1 VEVQHQGAR
10 LCVDRAALP
19 CTPCNAAYVHCCC
32 QELERRLAS
41 VIQQG
46 FDDCNSISGQ
56 FKLLD
61 SFQGLLSRPIVA
73 VRAACLCQ

>member
-1 VEVQHQGAR
+1 MLTRV
-10 LCVDRAALP
+10 CVHACGLS
-19 CTPCNAAYVHCCC
+19 

-46 FDDCNSISGQ
+46 FEDSPTLWGQ

-61 SFQGLLSRPIVA
+61 SFHGLLSRPIVA
-73 VRAACLCQ
+73 VREIDGCLFPYSLVE